1 MDSHKVIKQLSLQV
15 LQQREELEK
24 IQNQTGAVD
33 KLLQEEENQ
42 DEQEEFYQQVFYR
55 AQIM

>member
-1 MDSHKVIKQLSLQV
+1 MQV

-42 DEQEEFYQQVFYR
+42 EEQEEFYQQVFYR